1 MEDLQNLMT
10 CLDEISSKIGDGM
23 YLQMADKLKNI
34 HNELNGN
41 KPFHEDT
48 FYYSDED
55 NDSDSDSDY
64 EVQIRETVERGRA
77 VARATREAA
86 REAAD
91 PERTRRIEQARAK
104 ILQIVRSMHK
114 EFKHLRKWE
123 KVVEDRVP
131 HIKRMT
137 AARKQQ
143 AIRRWCGFALGR
155 RGGTPGDLIGCGP
168 IVTGSIFWSWKNL
181 MENGLHAIV
190 MEIGTEE
197 EIEKAKRENMH
208 CDDLSLATLKKLPAF
223 EKKIYADYMKEEN
236 DKYHAVAEEM
246 LRVHR
251 FKMHEYETSAT
262 DEEIKLRGLGA
273 TVYERDHWRISTN
286 EFWANV
292 DGPMVDTG

>member
-1 MEDLQNLMT
+1 MEDLKSLMS

-34 HNELNGN
+34 HNKLNGN

-55 NDSDSDSDY
+55 EDDDSDSDY

-77 VARATREAA
+77 VARAA

-104 ILQIVRSMHK
+104 ILQIVRRMHD

-123 KVVEDRVP
+123 KMVEDRVP
-131 HIKRMT
+131 HMKRMT
-137 AARKQQ
+137 ASRKNR
-143 AIRRWCGFALGR
+143 AIQRWCEKNAGR
-155 RGGTPGDLIGCGP
+155 CPSGIAGDLIGCGR
-168 IVTGSIFWSWKNL
+168 IITGSIFWNWKNL

-190 MEIGTEE
+190 VEIGTEE
-197 EIEKAKRENMH
+197 EIARAERGFI
-208 CDDLSLATLKKLPAF
+208 CYDDISPATLKKLPAF

-236 DKYHAVAEEM
+236 DKYHAGAEEM

-292 DGPMVDTG
+292 DGPMVDDA

>member
-1 MEDLQNLMT
+1 M
-10 CLDEISSKIGDGM
+10 
-23 YLQMADKLKNI
+23 
-34 HNELNGN
+34 
-41 KPFHEDT
+41 
-48 FYYSDED
+48 
-55 NDSDSDSDY
+55 
-64 EVQIRETVERGRA
+64 
-77 VARATREAA
+77 
-86 REAAD
+86 
-91 PERTRRIEQARAK
+91 
-104 ILQIVRSMHK
+104 RSMHK

-208 CDDLSLATLKKLPAF
+208 CDDLSLAALKKLPAF

-262 DEEIKLRGLGA
+262 DEEIKLREVSVLLCMSAITG
-273 TVYERDHWRISTN
+273 VHQPTN
-286 EFWANV
+286 F
-292 DGPMVDTG
+292 GRM